1 MTSPLPMSAPNACL
15 NCGAELAGEYCASC
29 GQRKVAGR
37 GDLTLREFLEDTTE
51 ELAHWEGKVP
61 QSLKTLLLKP
71 GKLTA
76 DFLAGRRAR
85 WLPPLRLYLIC
96 SVAYFLCS
104 VLSESITH
112 RTDRQLAAMMITNA
126 DGSKSITPD
135 ARVEI
140 AEGLPGRL
148 FGYERME
155 HALMNNSQFQRT
167 IDTVYSKAMFVLL
180 PLFALLTNLAW
191 RRRISSYPAHLYFG
205 LHLFAAWYGAFA
217 ISTLATLFATSTI
230 VLAISSGVA
239 MVYGAIYGLKAFKRV
254 FGDSWP
260 RTIAKAAAVAIVYS
274 AALFGVSLVVM
285 AITLAL
291 I

>member
-1 MTSPLPMSAPNACL
+1 MSAPNACL
-15 NCGAELAGEYCASC
+15 NCGAELAGEFCASC
-29 GQRKVAGR
+29 GQRRVAR
-37 GDLTLREFLEDTTE
+37 EGDLTLREFLEDTTQ

-61 QSLKTLLLKP
+61 QSLKTLLFKP
-71 GKLTA
+71 GKLTL

-96 SVAYFLCS
+96 SVAYFLS
-104 VLSESITH
+104 SELSEGITH
-112 RTDRQLAAMMITNA
+112 RADRELAAMMITNA
-126 DGSKSITPD
+126 DGSKSVTPE
-135 ARVEI
+135 ARAEI
-140 AEGLPGRL
+140 AQGLPGRL

-155 HALMNNSQFQRT
+155 HALINESQFQRT

-191 RRRISSYPAHLYFG
+191 RRKIPSYPAHLYFA
-205 LHLFAAWYGAFA
+205 LHLFAAWYGGLA
-217 ISTLATLFATSTI
+217 ITTLATLFATSTTL
-230 VLAISSGVA
+230 LAISGVVA
-239 MVYGAIYGLKAFKRV
+239 LVYGAIYGLLALKRV

-260 RTIAKAAAVAIVYS
+260 RTIAKAAAVAIVYM
-274 AALFGVSLVVM
+274 AGLFGASLVVM